1 VDALLLLGLYSVG
14 LLLISLVGSR
24 IPERFEMTH
33 TRAQLAMSL
42 VSGLMLGIAMFHL
55 LPHAVLTLGVEDGLN
70 TVMAWVAVG
79 LVTMLLL
86 LRLFHFHQPDFPAV
100 TEQVQESDRG
110 HRHNHDHKQQS
121 NALDTSHLHCES
133 HAPYVDR
140 VVNWRGV
147 LVGLSFHT
155 LVDGVALGAAL
166 LGAPHGH
173 AEELLGFGVF
183 LAILL
188 HKPLDAMS
196 ISALMRSGGAS
207 LFSQRLANVVFA
219 LLCPL
224 GAVGFFLYASG
235 DGSDATLTIAAALAF
250 SAGAFICIALS
261 DLLPEVQFHSH
272 DRGKL
277 TAVFLF
283 GIVLSF
289 LLANASSEHD
299 HRVPDAAATLGEAR

>member
-1 VDALLLLGLYSVG
+1 MSPLLLVSLYSFG
-14 LLLISLVGSR
+14 LVLASLAGGR

-33 TRAQLAMSL
+33 TRTQLAMSL
-42 VSGLMLGIAMFHL
+42 VSGLMLGIAIFHL
-55 LPHAVLTLGVEDGLN
+55 LPHSVLTLGYADGLN
-70 TVMAWVAVG
+70 RVMAWMALG

-86 LRLFHFHQPDFPAV
+86 LRLFHFHQPDY
-100 TEQVQESDRG
+100 
-110 HRHNHDHKQQS
+110 HNAAEEEHDH
-121 NALDTSHLHCES
+121 AHCTTE
-133 HAPYVDR
+133 HAIANPT
-140 VVNWRGV
+140 VNWRGV
-147 LVGLSFHT
+147 LVGLSVHT
-155 LVDGVALGAAL
+155 LVDGAALGAAV
-166 LGAPHGH
+166 LGAAHGH

-183 LAILL
+183 IAIVL

-196 ISALMRSGGAS
+196 ITALMQAGEVS
-207 LFSQRLANVVFA
+207 LRAQRTANLLFA

-224 GAVGFFLYASG
+224 GALVFFFFASG
-235 DGSDATLTIAAALAF
+235 DGAAAQVLVGIALAF

-289 LLANASSEHD
+289 LLANATPGHQHTMDAPAPAALHD
-299 HRVPDAAATLGEAR
+299 GASGGS